1 MVDDMAFKLQDLN
14 HIRALRLIA
23 RECSAEEMSELLQK
37 LRAIIE
43 ERREEERHL
52 RERYTEQ
59 NEKIKRW
66 LALMRAD
73 GIQPEEVARAL

>member
-1 MVDDMAFKLQDLN
+1 MAFKLQDLN

-59 NEKIKRW
+59 NEKLSAGW
-66 LALMRAD
+66 H
-73 GIQPEEVARAL
+73 